1 VEIGAAALGNII
13 RSTVVAPHIQTG
25 LRPIS
30 SAEPQEAIRWRI
42 AKQMPDS
49 GNRVE
54 SAIALQAGLAIEA
67 ESAIAAGLGITAVGL
82 EIIVETGEAAVLL
95 LVPLT
100 EVAAVLL
107 LVPLTAVA
115 AVLLLVP
122 LIAVAA
128 APLLVP
134 LIAVATEADHRAQV
148 RVAGAVLSVVVR
160 AA

>member
-1 VEIGAAALGNII
+1 VEIVAALGNII

-49 GNRVE
+49 GNKAE

-115 AVLLLVP
+115 AVLPLVP